1 MIPLVQDSFIAPKN
15 LKCRKNRAFLCGHLK
30 TKTRDPITG
39 PRENTQQTI

>member
-1 MIPLVQDSFIAPKN
+1 MVPDSFIALEN
-15 LKCRKNRAFLCGHLK
+15 IKCRKNRAFLCGHVK